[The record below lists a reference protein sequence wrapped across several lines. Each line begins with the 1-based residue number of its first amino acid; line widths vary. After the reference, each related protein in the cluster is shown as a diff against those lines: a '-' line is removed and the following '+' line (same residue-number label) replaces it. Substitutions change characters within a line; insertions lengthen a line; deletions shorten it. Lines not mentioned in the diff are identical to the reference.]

1 MGSTKEFLSGLYLQA
16 WLDTFHFSDLDSF
29 CRTTVQWNLY
39 NAVTLGP
46 TFYGCNLEG
55 GCIIEV
61 HSALAICTL
70 RPNKVALIRE
80 VAALYSDHVTEV
92 PLYYYAM
99 NMTKVYRPNYFK
111 LAQFVANKW

>member
-1 MGSTKEFLSGLYLQA
+1 MYIGIQQGGL
-16 WLDTFHFSDLDSF
+16 
-29 CRTTVQWNLY
+29 N
-39 NAVTLGP
+39 
-46 TFYGCNLEG
+46 
-55 GCIIEV
+55 
-61 HSALAICTL
+61 
-70 RPNKVALIRE
+70 RE